1 MNNAGNT
8 LDSTMVSAGSKNK
21 MKKLLDGKVN
31 YSNNFRENLSG
42 KKVGGA
48 MFQSIDQQNDRSQ
61 SLGYGGGS
69 IRIP

>member
-1 MNNAGNT
+1 
-8 LDSTMVSAGSKNK
+8 

-31 YSNNFRENLSG
+31 YSSNFRENQSG

-48 MFQSIDQQNDRSQ
+48 MFGTIDNGMDGRSQ
-61 SLGYGGGS
+61 SQKFDGAG